1 MDSIYENI
9 RKLAAER
16 GMSLQDV
23 EREANLGKN
32 TIYYWKKNTPS
43 PTSLHK
49 IARCL
54 NVPVTS
60 LRTGEA
66 PPDFQQPQDIP
77 SSPAIGNMIQMPIIG
92 SVRAGYGG
100 LAVEDYFGEYKGVT
114 AESLRGYPPN
124 ECRLLRVRGSS
135 MYPTIV
141 EGDTVLVHRQEDVES
156 GEIAVI
162 LTEDEEATLKTVV
175 KGKGYLELVPKNPEY
190 QTKRFDNGSCKDIH
204 IWGKV
209 LTLFRDF

>member
-1 MDSIYENI
+1 MGTIYENI
-9 RKLAAER
+9 RKIAAER

-23 EREANLGKN
+23 EREANLGKGS
-32 TIYYWKKNTPS
+32 IYYWKNNTPS

-54 NVPVTS
+54 NVTVEAI
-60 LRTGEA
+60 RTGDMALVRSMQEVA
-66 PPDFQQPQDIP
+66 

-100 LAVEDYFGEYKGVT
+100 LAVEDYYGEYKGVT

>member
-1 MDSIYENI
+1 MTLVRSMQEV
-9 RKLAAER
+9 A
-16 GMSLQDV
+16 
-23 EREANLGKN
+23 
-32 TIYYWKKNTPS
+32 
-43 PTSLHK
+43 
-49 IARCL
+49 
-54 NVPVTS
+54 
-60 LRTGEA
+60 
-66 PPDFQQPQDIP
+66 

-100 LAVEDYFGEYKGVT
+100 LAVEDYYGEYKGVT

-141 EGDTVLVHRQEDVES
+141 EGDTVLVHRQDDVES

>member
-1 MDSIYENI
+1 MNSVYENI
-9 RKLAAER
+9 RRIAANQ

-23 EREANLGKN
+23 EREAGLGKN
-32 TIYYWKKNTPS
+32 SIYGWKKTNPS
-43 PTSLHK
+43 PMSLHK
-49 IARCL
+49 IAKCL
-54 NVPVTS
+54 GVTVLDIREGNIPS
-60 LRTGEA
+60 A
-66 PPDFQQPQDIP
+66 KIPQDIP

-190 QTKRFDNGSCKDIH
+190 QTKRFDNGSCKDVH

-209 LTLFRDF
+209 LTMFRDF

>member
-1 MDSIYENI
+1 MSIYENI
-9 RKLAAER
+9 RRIAAER
-16 GMSLQDV
+16 GKSLQDV
-23 EREANLGKN
+23 EREAGLGKN
-32 TIYYWKKNTPS
+32 SIYVWKKSNPS
-43 PTSLHK
+43 PLSLHK
-49 IARCL
+49 VANCLGVTVSDLRNGNIPIA
-54 NVPVTS
+54 TQ
-60 LRTGEA
+60 E
-66 PPDFQQPQDIP
+66 IP
-77 SSPAIGNMIQMPIIG
+77 SAPAIGNMIQMPVIG

-100 LAVEDYFGEYKGVT
+100 LAVEDYYGEYRGIP

-141 EGDTVLVHRQEDVES
+141 EGDIVLVHRQEDIDS

-162 LTEDEEATLKTVV
+162 LTEDGEATLKTVL
-175 KGKGYLELVPKNPEY
+175 KGRGHLELVPKNPEY
-190 QTKRFDNGSCKDIH
+190 QTKRYNNADEVH

>member
-1 MDSIYENI
+1 MSSIYENI
-9 RKLAAER
+9 KKIAAER
-16 GMSLQDV
+16 GMTLQDV
-23 EREANLGKN
+23 EREAGLGKN
-32 TIYYWKKNTPS
+32 SIYVWKKYNPS

-49 IARCL
+49 VAKCL
-54 NVPVTS
+54 NVTVLD
-60 LRTGEA
+60 LRNGIVPTQTVQEV
-66 PPDFQQPQDIP
+66 P

-100 LAVEDYFGEYKGVT
+100 LAVEDYYGEYKGVT

-190 QTKRFDNGSCKDIH
+190 QTKRFDNGNCKDIH

>member
-1 MDSIYENI
+1 MESIYENI
-9 RKLAAER
+9 KRIAAER
-16 GMSLQDV
+16 GKSLQDV
-23 EREANLGKN
+23 EREAGLGKN
-32 TIYYWKKNTPS
+32 SIYVWKKYNPS
-43 PTSLHK
+43 PLSLHK
-49 IARCL
+49 VARCL
-54 NVPVTS
+54 GVTVDQIRNGYVP
-60 LRTGEA
+60 
-66 PPDFQQPQDIP
+66 PPQEVP
-77 SSPAIGNMIQMPIIG
+77 STPAIGNMIQMPVIG

-100 LAVEDYFGEYKGVT
+100 LAVEDYYGEYKGVT

-190 QTKRFDNGSCKDIH
+190 KTKRFDNGSCKDIH

>member
-1 MDSIYENI
+1 MSNVYDNI
-9 RKLAAER
+9 RKIAAEQSFTLR
-16 GMSLQDV
+16 DV
-23 EREANLGKN
+23 ERLAGLGTN
-32 TIYYWKKNTPS
+32 SIYRWRENKPS
-43 PTSLHK
+43 KFGLQK
-49 IARCL
+49 VADVL
-54 NVPVTS
+54 GVPVSALTQEGQS
-60 LRTGEA
+60 A
-66 PPDFQQPQDIP
+66 FQKEIF
-77 SSPAIGNMIQMPIIG
+77 SSPVGNLVQMPIVG
-92 SVRAGYGG
+92 SVRAGYEG
-100 LAVEDYFGEYKGVT
+100 LAIEDYLYEYRGIP

-190 QTKRFDNGSCKDIH
+190 QTKRFDNGNCKDVH

-209 LTLFRDF
+209 LTMFRDF